1 MTTTNTNTE
10 KQMKQESGPSGKEQA
25 LKTDIQ
31 VLNRDLKHM
40 IWFIILSAVVITAL
54 YFLM

>member
-10 KQMKQESGPSGKEQA
+10 KQLKQESGPSGKEQA

>member
-10 KQMKQESGPSGKEQA
+10 KQMKQESGSSGKEQA

>member
-1 MTTTNTNTE
+1 MTTTNTE
-10 KQMKQESGPSGKEQA
+10 KQMKKESGPSSKEQA